1 MAYLKIMK
9 QVFQSVLAGSS
20 YRNGVHYRTVKRL
33 RKNKYTAIMMVAL
46 LIIPSIILNGVYAIT
61 VETDKDDFE
70 PGETVV
76 ISGTANA
83 TSEILLSVLF
93 NETHARDIIHDDDF
107 TSFEDGNYSAIFV
120 LDNDAEPGVYN
131 VTVTSGPE
139 SDFVL
144 FTVKEIESDN
154 ETTPDPEEL
163 GNVTASEFLSE
174 GEGLGDAIS
183 RARTYL
189 GRLKDMIGA
198 LRTEYD
204 DNDDVLGNITVIEE
218 KVGLAEGYLY
228 DAESAVGD
236 SHKEAVRYYAAAR
249 NLMGRIKGLLNSVC
263 KTHKTA
269 RIEKFSAEVE
279 KRIGG
284 LESKINQLNDRLA
297 HSQEVLSAM
306 NSTKLKLNHVMKSL
320 KAGNISTAMGY
331 LNAIVDEIDGNI
343 DNLNGTETAAQF
355 KNMYKLEAK
364 IRVLEKQALK
374 MQRKGLNATEVL
386 EDISLAQSQLGQVT
400 SNVERGNKNKEG
412 SNGVGMGNFGGAG
425 SSGPEDSVKGY
436 LKPKKNGKVRPSQSG
451 PKKND

>member
-1 MAYLKIMK
+1 MK

-33 RKNKYTAIMMVAL
+33 RKNKYTATMMVAL

-61 VETDKDDFE
+61 VETDKDVFQ
-70 PGETVV
+70 PGEAVGV
-76 ISGTANA
+76 SGVANSS
-83 TSEILLSVLF
+83 SEILLSVFF
-93 NETHARDIIHDDDF
+93 NESAIIHNDNV
-107 TSFEDGNYSAIFV
+107 TSLDNGNYSTTFM
-120 LDNDAEPGVYN
+120 LDNSAEPGVYN
-131 VTVTSGPE
+131 LTATSGPE

-144 FTVKEIESDN
+144 FTVEEIESDN

-189 GRLKDMIGA
+189 GRLRDMIVA

-204 DNDDVLGNITVIEE
+204 GNDDVLGNITVIEA
-218 KVGLAEGYLY
+218 KVDIAEGYLVS
-228 DAESAVGD
+228 AESAVGD
-236 SHKEAVRYYAAAR
+236 SHKEAAKYYSAAR

-284 LESKINQLNDRLA
+284 LESKIGQLNDRLA

-320 KAGNISTAMGY
+320 KAGNISTAMAH

-386 EDISLAQSQLGQVT
+386 EGISLAQSQLGQVT
-400 SNVERGNKNKEG
+400 TNVERGNKNKEG
-412 SNGVGMGNFGGAG
+412 SNGVGMGNIGGAG

-436 LKPKKNGKVRPSQSG
+436 LKSKKNGKVRPSQSG